1 MIWYAP
7 KAQKKG
13 QVLIAAE
20 GAYSDRV
27 FHPSVWWLCDLLI
40 HGDVYRPWAQI
51 GTPPPFGILREHFF
65 KVAWV
70 MVHRYL
76 DVCRKISGGCGV
88 CKLAPWWPHPPLI
101 FRQTSKYRWTM
112 TQATWKKWSRKIPRG
127 GGGEVPVWAH
137 GIWHMAYGIIWSLLE
152 NHLAYLLNGTQWYWT
167 MTQATWKKWS
177 RKIPKGGGVPI
188 WAHGRY
194 KFKLIQIQIKIYT
207 SPWISRSPSGQGKLN
222 DTW

>member
-1 MIWYAP
+1 MGP
-7 KAQKKG
+7 
-13 QVLIAAE
+13 
-20 GAYSDRV
+20 DR
-27 FHPSVWWLCDLLI
+27 
-40 HGDVYRPWAQI
+40 Y
-51 GTPPPFGILREHFF
+51 PPPPRDFAIPLFSSSLGHGPSIFGCLPKNKWWVWPPGGYFAYTTPTTYFSAKIQISMDHDPGYLK
-65 KVAWV
+65 KVV
-70 MVHRYL
+70 
-76 DVCRKISGGCGV
+76 SQN
-88 CKLAPWWPHPPLI
+88 PE
-101 FRQTSKYRWTM
+101 
-112 TQATWKKWSRKIPRG
+112 